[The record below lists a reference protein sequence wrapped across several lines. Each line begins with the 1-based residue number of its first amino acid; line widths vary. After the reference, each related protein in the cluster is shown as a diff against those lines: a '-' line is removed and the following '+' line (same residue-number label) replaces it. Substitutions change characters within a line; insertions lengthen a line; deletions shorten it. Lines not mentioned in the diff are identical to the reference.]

1 MWWVQSFAWCSV
13 DQGLCLP
20 DLIHTGFHLS
30 SVTCPNKGTD
40 TLVLF
45 IMACSFY
52 WIVKQIMNRKEKDD
66 HVYANKFS
74 AKHVRNLVMY
84 FGWCPS
90 MLPRSWEFISCLSK
104 IQVTCFL
111 ESASVFL
118 KKIVWYQNATQRQS
132 TGKIS
137 DKERHPIPIFLFSSA
152 KDRLGIEIWA
162 TLYISL
168 VHNKEDR
175 EAFHRVLSNFCSK
188 QMYLWSE
195 KLHTNWTSK
204 QQDRFQLAERHFV
217 IYPKQR
223 IRFGAHDLNMTGN
236 GIKWSPSGAAKG
248 Q

>member
-1 MWWVQSFAWCSV
+1 
-13 DQGLCLP
+13 
-20 DLIHTGFHLS
+20 
-30 SVTCPNKGTD
+30 
-40 TLVLF
+40 
-45 IMACSFY
+45 
-52 WIVKQIMNRKEKDD
+52 
-66 HVYANKFS
+66 
-74 AKHVRNLVMY
+74 
-84 FGWCPS
+84 
-90 MLPRSWEFISCLSK
+90 MLPRSSEFISCLSK
-104 IQVTCFL
+104 IQVPCFL

-118 KKIVWYQNATQRQS
+118 KKIVWYQNARQRRSLLGRFQIKKGIQFPFFCS
-132 TGKIS
+132 AQQKIDWGLKFGS
-137 DKERHPIPIFLFSSA
+137 LS
-152 KDRLGIEIWA
+152 
-162 TLYISL
+162 ISL

-223 IRFGAHDLNMTGN
+223 IRFGAHDMNMTGN